1 MPTATIYQN
10 LKYILE
16 DPSPSPKFPVGVLTA
31 ESRETWANMRRALI
45 AQPGNEEV
53 MKMIDSAIFVM
64 CLDDHGVDSVADATR
79 TFLHG
84 DGGNR

>member
-1 MPTATIYQN
+1 MGQHAPCPDRATW
-10 LKYILE
+10 E
-16 DPSPSPKFPVGVLTA
+16 VL
-31 ESRETWANMRRALI
+31 
-45 AQPGNEEV
+45 
-53 MKMIDSAIFVM
+53 KMIDSAIFVM

>member
-1 MPTATIYQN
+1 MPTATIHQN

-16 DPSPSPKFPVGVLTA
+16 DPSPSPCFPVGVLTA
-31 ESRETWANMRRALI
+31 ESRETWANMQRALI

-53 MKMIDSAIFVM
+53 MKMIDCAIFVM

-84 DGGNR
+84 DGSNR